1 MSEEKTVSR
10 VVSRR
15 DVLHAAWALPTIVGA
30 MASGAG
36 VACAAYASQEA
47 KSGATGVTGA
57 AAADDAATP
66 LKKRTLR
73 KAAMIGMVGEGAT
86 LVDKFQVLRDC
97 GFEGVEVDSPSSI
110 ARDEWLGAA
119 EKSGLVIHGVVN
131 SAHWRKPLNHP
142 EPAIAKEAA
151 QALETCLRDAK
162 AFGASSIL
170 LVPGVVNKELAYDEC
185 YVLSQERIK
194 AVLPLAKEL
203 GVTIAVENVWNGFL
217 LSPLEAARYVDEFK
231 DDRVAFHFD
240 IGNVINF
247 GRPDQ
252 WARILGKRIA
262 KLHIK
267 DFSLKKRDGEGL
279 WKGFDV
285 ELGEG
290 DAGWSAV
297 MAALDA
303 SGYSTKAGGNWA
315 TAEVRGGDRKRL
327 REVSEQMDRLFV
339 M

>member
-1 MSEEKTVSR
+1 MSEDRTESR
-10 VVSRR
+10 AVSRR
-15 DVLHAAWALPTIVGA
+15 DVLHAALVLPAVVGA
-30 MASGAG
+30 IAGGAG
-36 VACAAYASQEA
+36 AASAMRTAQG
-47 KSGATGVTGA
+47 GAAGVTTPTTDA
-57 AAADDAATP
+57 AANAP
-66 LKKRTLR
+66 KKRTLR
-73 KAAMIGMVGEGAT
+73 KAAMIGMVGEGAN
-86 LVDKFQVLRDC
+86 LAEKFQVLRDC

-110 ARDEWLGAA
+110 PRDEWLGAA

-142 EPAIAKEAA
+142 EPSIAREAA
-151 QALETCLRDAK
+151 AALETCLRDAK

-185 YVLSQERIK
+185 YQLSQERIRG
-194 AVLPLAKEL
+194 VLPLAKEL

-231 DDRVAFHFD
+231 DERVAFHFD

-303 SGYSTKAGGNWA
+303 SGYSTKEGGNWA

-327 REVSEQMDRLFV
+327 REVSEQMDRLFG

>member
-1 MSEEKTVSR
+1 MGENQADAR
-10 VVSRR
+10 PVSRR

-30 MASGAG
+30 MASGA
-36 VACAAYASQEA
+36 ARAAQTAQ
-47 KSGATGVTGA
+47 SGATRATP
-57 AAADDAATP
+57 DAATASP
-66 LKKRTLR
+66 KKRTLR

-86 LVDKFQVLRDC
+86 LADKFQVLRDS

-110 ARDEWLGAA
+110 AQDEWLGAA

-142 EPAIAKEAA
+142 EPSITKEAIT
-151 QALETCLRDAK
+151 ALETCLRDAK
-162 AFGASSIL
+162 ALGASSIL

-185 YVLSQERIK
+185 YILSQERIK
-194 AVLPLAKEL
+194 SVLPLAKEL

-231 DDRVAFHFD
+231 DERVAFHFD

-267 DFSLKKRDGEGL
+267 DFSLKKRDSEGL

-285 ELGEG
+285 ELGDG

-303 SGYSTKAGGNWA
+303 SGYSTKEGGNWA

-327 REVSEQMDRLFV
+327 REVSDQMDRLFT